1 MFLIDDIFHY
11 PPELMSLLIDTIPR
25 LCRSYEDVLLF
36 FQGAGVEFAI
46 TADLWVLLK
55 NDRKSLNKFKI
66 ARTVLTRLNEKS
78 EATLRER
85 REIVK
90 RVTEWEDFSTCWDS
104 DRLEAQGLV
113 SQIRSVVNVKDSFTR
128 MKEER
133 TRERQQHI
141 SQREAEADA
150 LKKRKERIAAVGKD
164 LRNLF
169 TMQDAQKR
177 GKALEGVLNRL
188 FQVHDILVHEAF
200 TRRGGSRE
208 GIIEQIDGVVFFD
221 AHHYLVEMKWTNEPL
236 GPGDVAQHLVRVF
249 NRGHAHGIFISASGY
264 TPAAIDSCHESL
276 QKAVFALCKLEEIVL
291 LLERNLSLSEFLR
304 KKIDAAV
311 VDKNPLYEPIAR
323 GAI

>member
-1 MFLIDDIFHY
+1 MDIVFHY
-11 PPELMSLLIDTIPR
+11 PPELISLLIDTIPR
-25 LCRSYEDVLLF
+25 LCRSYEDTLGF

-66 ARTVLTRLNEKS
+66 ARTVLTRLNEQG
-78 EATLRER
+78 EVTLRER

-90 RVTEWEDFSTCWDS
+90 RVVEWEDFSTCWENN
-104 DRLEAQGLV
+104 RLEAQGLV

-133 TRERQQHI
+133 TRERKQHS
-141 SQREAEADA
+141 SQREAEVEA
-150 LKKRKERIAAVGKD
+150 LRKRKESIAVVRKD
-164 LRNLF
+164 LQNLF
-169 TMQDAQKR
+169 AIQDSQKR

-188 FQVHDILVHEAF
+188 FHAHDIHVHEAF
-200 TRRGGSRE
+200 TLKGDGGE
-208 GIIEQIDGVVFFD
+208 GIIEQIDGVIFFD
-221 AHHYLVEMKWTNEPL
+221 AHHYLVEMKWKKKIL

-249 NRGHAHGIFISASGY
+249 NRGHAHGIFISASGF
-264 TPAAIDSCHESL
+264 TPAAIKSCHESL

-291 LLERNLSLSEFLR
+291 LLERDLCLSEFLR

-311 VDKNPLYEPIAR
+311 VRKIPLFEPIGS
-323 GAI
+323 GAM